1 MTKYG
6 TNPKFKLL
14 FQRVNLDRKSCFLEG
29 VNLDE
34 KSPKKRGSISMKNRG
49 VSFKEKAWG
58 HLRRKEGG
66 QFDWILHIGFSLFHP
81 YLQFAFFLVFF
92 GFKLETRFFLNPP
105 QNNIGKEILPTPFM
119 HF

>member
-34 KSPKKRGSISMKNRG
+34 KSPKKRVSISMKNRG

-66 QFDWILHIGFSLFHP
+66 QFDWILQYWAFL
-81 YLQFAFFLVFF
+81 LFFL
-92 GFKLETRFFLNPP
+92 LNKFDY
-105 QNNIGKEILPTPFM
+105 GLFC
-119 HF
+119 